1 MDFNDTP
8 AEAEYRAAARRF
20 LQAHAELKQ
29 STRPEISQLLSLPD
43 LVNAAKKWQALKAAH
58 GYACITWAREWGGPG
73 GTPLQALIFAQEEE
87 RYDVPAGVF
96 QVGLGMCIPT
106 LIALADETTKQRFV
120 APALRGEEIWCQL
133 FSEPAAGSDLAGVR
147 ARAAHHEAGW
157 VINGQKVWTTNAH
170 IADFGL
176 MLARSDPGLPKHQGL
191 TMFWV
196 DMRSPGIEVR
206 PIHQISG
213 KSSFN
218 EVFFT
223 DVHIADSQ
231 RIGAIGAGW
240 KAAIVTLMNERL
252 AVGGM
257 KGADYPEIM
266 ELARRIRS
274 GHGTALQD
282 GGFRQ
287 RLADWYV
294 QAEGIK
300 LTRFRAMTALS
311 RGQQPGPESSIG
323 KIVTANQ
330 LQDLANYALDLQDQ
344 FGIVDDNNLSPMSA
358 IFQQGFL
365 KAPGS
370 RIAGGTDEIL
380 RNIIAERVLGLPA
393 EARQDKD
400 LPFKDLPSGR

>member
-8 AEAEYRAAARRF
+8 DEAEYRAAARRF

-43 LVNAAKKWQALKAAH
+43 LVNAARKWQALKAAH
-58 GYACITWAREWGGPG
+58 GYACITWAKEWGGPG
-73 GTPLQALIFAQEEE
+73 GTPLEAVIFAQEEE
-87 RYDVPAGVF
+87 HYDVPAGIF

-106 LIALADETTKQRFV
+106 LIALADDATRQRFV

-147 ARAAHHEAGW
+147 ARATRHEAGW

-176 MLARSDPGLPKHQGL
+176 MLARSDPSLPKHQGL

-196 DMRSPGIEVR
+196 DVRSPGIEVR

-257 KGADYPEIM
+257 KGADYPEIL

-274 GHGTALQD
+274 GRGTALQD

-344 FGIVDDNNLSPMSA
+344 FGIVDDNNLAPMSA

>member
-8 AEAEYRAAARRF
+8 NEAEYRAAARRF
-20 LQAHAELKQ
+20 LEAHAELKQ
-29 STRPEISQLLSLPD
+29 ANRPEISKLLSLPD
-43 LVNAAKKWQALKAAH
+43 LVEAAKKWQALKAAH
-58 GYACITWAREWGGPG
+58 GYACITWAKEWGGPG
-73 GTPLQALIFAQEEE
+73 GTPLQAVIFAQEEE
-87 RYDVPAGVF
+87 RYDVPSGVF

-106 LIALADETTKQRFV
+106 LITLADDATRQRFV

-147 ARAAHHEAGW
+147 ARATHHADGW
-157 VINGQKVWTTNAH
+157 VINGQKLWTTNAH

-176 MLARSDPGLPKHQGL
+176 MLTRSDPSLPKHQGL

-223 DVHIADSQ
+223 DVKIPDSQ
-231 RIGAIGAGW
+231 RIGTVGAGW

-257 KGADYPEIM
+257 KGADYAEIM
-266 ELARRIRS
+266 ELARQIRS
-274 GHGTALQD
+274 AHGTALQD

-294 QAEGIK
+294 QAAGIK

-330 LQDLANYALDLQDQ
+330 LQDLANYALDLQGQ

-380 RNIIAERVLGLPA
+380 RNIIAERVLGLPP
-393 EARQDKD
+393 ESRQDKD
-400 LPFKDLPSGR
+400 LPFEDLPGGR